1 MPAKRQPVRE
11 NNELIAEFRENPIG
25 HHSPELQRLL
35 NKLRGAPMA
44 DKYCLVVIK
53 PSREWQ
59 LAKTTGV
66 SGKPVKLLNKKFTTL
81 EDAEWYV
88 FKQRWKSMTGETLR
102 D

>member
-1 MPAKRQPVRE
+1 MPAKRQPVRA
-11 NNELIAEFRENPIG
+11 NNELIEEFRENPIG

-35 NKLRGAPMA
+35 NKLRGAPVA
-44 DKYCLVVIK
+44 DKYCLVVLK

-66 SGKPVKLLNKKFTTL
+66 GGKPLKMLNKKFTKL

-88 FKQRWKSMTGETLR
+88 FKQRWKTMTGETLR